1 MQAVAKKK
9 SPKTTSKKP
18 AGRKAAPSKKKSAG
32 SPARAVA
39 GNSKRKPAAASKSA
53 RKSGVKSTPAAMPR
67 VRTQPTASPK
77 RPAAKTDL
85 QPKRAAAPA
94 AVPTPQL
101 PTYSS
106 RLNKADLAFFR
117 DLLLQKRHELLHDM
131 DTMQAEALSKNRQD
145 AAGDLSSMPI
155 HMADLGSDNYEQEF
169 TLGLIQGERLILR
182 EIDEALLRIQNGTY
196 GLCMATGK
204 PIGKSRLKAQPWA
217 RFSYEYMLSQE
228 KNRYRRI

>member
-9 SPKTTSKKP
+9 SPKKTSKKP
-18 AGRKAAPSKKKSAG
+18 ASRKAAPSKKKSAS
-32 SPARAVA
+32 SPSRAAVGNSKKKSGAAPKPAGKSAAKLNPAAKSKVPTQAPVLPQRPAGKAAAQSKRAVA
-39 GNSKRKPAAASKSA
+39 PVAISA
-53 RKSGVKSTPAAMPR
+53 PP
-67 VRTQPTASPK
+67 
-77 RPAAKTDL
+77 
-85 QPKRAAAPA
+85 
-94 AVPTPQL
+94 L

-106 RLNKADLAFFR
+106 RLNKTDLAFFR
-117 DLLLQKRHELLHDM
+117 DLLLRKRHELLHDM

-169 TLGLIQGERLILR
+169 TLGLIQGERVILR
-182 EIDEALLRIQNGTY
+182 EIDEALLRIQNGKY